1 MEKSSHGDV
10 VLGWKRDEHG
20 LLMGFFLFLVLQVRV
35 STLLDCILVNRR
47 YQAVVKSN
55 RALDLKPV
63 LLCPRNGC
71 PERSHPVPTAP
82 VSAAGDG
89 TWAGLSSRPC

>member
-1 MEKSSHGDV
+1 MLKI
-10 VLGWKRDEHG
+10 
-20 LLMGFFLFLVLQVRV
+20 RV
-35 STLLDCILVNRR
+35 STVLDCTLVKRR
-47 YQAVVKSN
+47 YQAVVTSK
-55 RALDLKPV
+55 RALNMKLI

-89 TWAGLSSRPC
+89 AWARLSSRPC